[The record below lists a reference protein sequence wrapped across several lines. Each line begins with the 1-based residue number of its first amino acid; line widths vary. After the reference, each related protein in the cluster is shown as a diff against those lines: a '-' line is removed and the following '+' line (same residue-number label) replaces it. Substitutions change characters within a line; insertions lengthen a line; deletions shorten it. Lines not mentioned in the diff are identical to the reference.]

1 MRKLLTAFLLIAFS
15 SLIITQRTQAQSFEH
30 AGQYMDYIGKANEK
44 ITVMYLTYLSA
55 VGHNKS
61 LRKVEKR
68 REELINNIMNTR
80 LDIMGMPAWKGD
92 RSYKDTTAA
101 YLQLLYH
108 VFNEDFRKIMNME
121 EIAEQSY
128 DAMEAYMMAQE
139 LAQKKLGEA
148 NEKLNRTQK
157 DFAKRHEVKIIDGE
171 SELERKSKEASALM
185 KHYSDVYL
193 IFFKAFH
200 QEGYVMDALAKNNLT
215 ALEQSKNALLKY
227 ANEGQAKLRTMNGY
241 NNDPT
246 LIAVCRDILTFFETE
261 ANKLSYA
268 TDFLMKQ
275 DAFAKMK
282 KSFESKPA
290 AQRTKKD
297 VDEFN
302 KGVNDINFAVNTY
315 NSTNNQLNNER
326 NRVLNNWNNAVKKY
340 LDTYMP
346 VQKR

>member
-1 MRKLLTAFLLIAFS
+1 MRKLLTTILLIAFCT
-15 SLIITQRTQAQSFEH
+15 LLTTQRLNAQAFEH

-61 LRKVEKR
+61 IRKVEKR

-80 LDIMGMPAWKGD
+80 LDIMGMPPWKGD
-92 RSYKDTTAA
+92 RTYKDTTAA

-128 DAMEAYMMAQE
+128 DAMEAYMLAQE
-139 LAQKKLGEA
+139 QAQKKLGEA
-148 NEKLNRTQK
+148 NDKLMRTQR
-157 DFAKRHEVKIIDGE
+157 DFAKRHEVKILESE

-185 KHYSDVYL
+185 KHHSDVYL

-200 QEGYVMDALAKNNLT
+200 QEGYVMEALAKNNLT

-227 ANEGQAKLRTMNGY
+227 ANEGQEKLRSMKGY
-241 NNDPT
+241 NNDPS
-246 LIAVCRDILTFFETE
+246 LIAVCRDILTFFEEE
-261 ANKLSYA
+261 ARKLNYA
-268 TDFLMKQ
+268 TDFLMQ
-275 DAFAKMK
+275 QEAFAKMK
-282 KSFESKPA
+282 KSFDSKPA
-290 AQRTKKD
+290 AQRTQKD
-297 VDEFN
+297 VDDFN
-302 KGVNDINFAVNTY
+302 KGVKDINFAVNTF
-315 NSTNNQLNNER
+315 NSTNNALNKER
-326 NRVLNNWNNAVKKY
+326 SRVLNNWNNASKQY
-340 LDTYMP
+340 LDQYMP